1 MGCGASSSKS
11 PSSDPIEGKPVAAI
25 TAQPAAAN
33 SSAGGKPAA
42 AAADDDDDMWSV
54 PPPPPLS
61 AERRERVKQLYNV
74 FFAAMGKE
82 GGIPV
87 KDLQALSTSQIGPHK
102 AFPLAG
108 DVIEAIDDNSDGFL
122 SEEEL
127 VSYFT
132 KSSSALNDGEFNVV
146 LDDII
151 EHAPTNIAAAVE
163 EQRELDAMFAP
174 PPAPE
179 LSEARAASIKDL
191 FAAFAASC
199 GSTDAGVEVRKMQ
212 ECAKTKLGNATALPL
227 AGDEFQAMDTGKRTP
242 ARPLRLRAPSPVRAR
257 SLAAASPLT
266 AARLPDARAGSR
278 DARRRRRE
286 RERGGAADLVQDGQR
301 GALRR
306 RVLRHYGGDD
316 HLRQDER
323 ARRRVIAMRRAAASS
338 CRQQLSPTCSQAGA
352 SRCAAASVGR
362 VVCIRAMR
370 ARPRS
375 ARRLSVPSLRRRS
388 RCTHEDGTA
397 GRGFRNETRVQHVR
411 PRTTVQHAAA
421 LRLVL

>member
-1 MGCGASSSKS
+1 LHALVCSSTSRSATASAHVMGCGASSSKS

-227 AGDEFQAMDTGKRTP
+227 AGDEFQAMDTDGDGSVSEAELLTWFKT
-242 ARPLRLRAPSPVRAR
+242 AS
-257 SLAAASPLT
+257 AALSDDEFSVIMEEMIT
-266 AARLPDARAGSR
+266 SVKTSVPDA
-278 DARRRRRE
+278 E
-286 RERGGAADLVQDGQR
+286 
-301 GALRR
+301 
-306 RVLRHYGGDD
+306 
-316 HLRQDER
+316 
-323 ARRRVIAMRRAAASS
+323 
-338 CRQQLSPTCSQAGA
+338 
-352 SRCAAASVGR
+352 
-362 VVCIRAMR
+362 
-370 ARPRS
+370 
-375 ARRLSVPSLRRRS
+375 
-388 RCTHEDGTA
+388 
-397 GRGFRNETRVQHVR
+397 
-411 PRTTVQHAAA
+411 
-421 LRLVL
+421 